1 MADLLGSL
9 FGEKSWYQ
17 SLTAWGLVVY
27 VGVAGILDEA
37 CAQGVLSAATC
48 ATLIVWVHNAGIVLA
63 ALGIRRAANTPPA

>member
-1 MADLLGSL
+1 MVELLGNL

-37 CAQGVLSAATC
+37 CAQGVVSAGTC

-63 ALGIRRAANTPPA
+63 ALGIRRAANTPSA